1 MSEIW
6 KDIKDYEDNY
16 QVSNFGN
23 IRSKE
28 RKAPTKNPDV
38 MRTIKAQERK
48 TFHNKKGYKTVVLTK
63 DNKSKTFTVHQLV
76 AQAFLPD
83 FIKGMTIN
91 HIDGVKDN
99 NLITNLE
106 LSNNQHN
113 QLHAVKYG
121 LRAKKSSSKYHN
133 VFYIKN
139 PRAVKKW
146 ASSINHNGKSI
157 GFKSFHTEE
166 EAAKH
171 ADFLLESV
179 GDTYRLRN
187 FP

>member
-1 MSEIW
+1 MNEVW
-6 KDIKDYEDNY
+6 KDIKDYEEQY
-16 QVSNFGN
+16 QVSNLGR

-28 RKAPTKNPDV
+28 RQAATKNPNV

-48 TFHNKKGYKTVVLTK
+48 TFHNPKGYKTVVLTK
-63 DNKSKTFTVHQLV
+63 DNKSKTFTIHQLV
-76 AQAFLPD
+76 AQAFLPN
-83 FIKGMTIN
+83 FTKGMIIN
-91 HIDGVKDN
+91 HIDGIKDN
-99 NLITNLE
+99 NTISNLE
-106 LSNNQHN
+106 ISNHQHN
-113 QLHAVKYG
+113 QLHAVKTG
-121 LRAKKSSSKYHN
+121 LRAKKSSSQYHN

-166 EAAKH
+166 EAARH
-171 ADFLLESV
+171 ADFLLDSV